1 MTRRKKECACAILA
15 LQWRN
20 YSGVGERC
28 RQSSMTTLNNDT
40 TSFVNNLRKYGR
52 MPDAPITKE
61 EREHEVA
68 WAEMPEE
75 FGEEDFRGVRRAI
88 LKYETALSA
97 SESRVKELEAEN
109 AKMLEALRPFADHD
123 LPTIC
128 RDDHGLAIGEWGSDI
143 TVGDFRRARAA
154 YGETVDDDR
163 PVKPASGSVTTI
175 SEPIRICA
183 ARDAICPNGS
193 DCKEPCAKL
202 R

>member
-1 MTRRKKECACAILA
+1 MGDATPFNQLLPDQIAAALRTSEATIAELRHELAGADENCAEGLEAA
-15 LQWRN
+15 N
-20 YSGVGERC
+20 
-28 RQSSMTTLNNDT
+28 
-40 TSFVNNLRKYGR
+40 
-52 MPDAPITKE
+52 A
-61 EREHEVA
+61 
-68 WAEMPEE
+68 
-75 FGEEDFRGVRRAI
+75 
-88 LKYETALSA
+88 
-97 SESRVKELEAEN
+97 RVKELEAEN